1 MNNQFAAQQGTFLR
15 VWDADGD
22 TKDIPVVGWMNI
34 TGQLA
39 MPLTP
44 VPNPGTDKNSMVV
57 VPPAGDPADGE
68 WYFCHRATGVVCYS
82 HEDAG
87 EYMAEYLGENPIP
100 EPTEK
105 GDASVKSSDPQPG
118 PDTRPLHFGSQTY
131 KTKSFWHWPDANAVF
146 EIEGEQ
152 VYPSDPR
159 AIKVKR
165 EEYAQFKRDGAVVID
180 PHVGVITEEPANEA
194 PAEDED
200 EDFSDVV

>member
-1 MNNQFAAQQGTFLR
+1 MNNQFPAMPGTFLR
-15 VWDADGD
+15 VWDEDGD
-22 TKDIPVVGWMNI
+22 PKDIPIVGWMNI

-39 MPLTP
+39 LPLTP
-44 VPNPGTDKNSMVV
+44 VPNPGTDKNTMVV
-57 VPPAGDPADGE
+57 VTPTDEQGE
-68 WYFCHRATGVVCYS
+68 VYYCHRATGTIYYS
-82 HEDAG
+82 ADDADNF
-87 EYMAEYLGENPIP
+87 MAGYLEANPMP
-100 EPTEK
+100 SAPEK
-105 GDASVKSSDPQPG
+105 GDASVKTDTKAG

-180 PHVGVITEEPANEA
+180 PHAGVITEEAEQPA
-194 PAEDED
+194 AEDED

>member
-1 MNNQFAAQQGTFLR
+1 MNNQFAAQPGTFLR

-22 TKDIPVVGWMNI
+22 TKDIPIVGWMNL

-39 MPLTP
+39 LPLTP
-44 VPNPGTDKNSMVV
+44 VPNPGTDKNSMIVIV
-57 VPPAGDPADGE
+57 TPGE
-68 WYFCHRATGVVCYS
+68 EFFCHRATGTICCNS
-82 HEDAG
+82 DDAG
-87 EYMAEYLGENPIP
+87 EYMAGYLEEHPIP

-146 EIEGEQ
+146 AIEGEQ

-180 PHVGVITEEPANEA
+180 PHAGVIEKDDQTEA
-194 PAEDED
+194 PAEDEE